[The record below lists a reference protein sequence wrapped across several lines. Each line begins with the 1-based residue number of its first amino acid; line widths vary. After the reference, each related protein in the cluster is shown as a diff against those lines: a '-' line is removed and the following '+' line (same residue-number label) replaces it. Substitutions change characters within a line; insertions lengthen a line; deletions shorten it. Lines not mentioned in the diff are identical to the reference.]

1 MECQSCF
8 YSPAL
13 MLKLF
18 LLLLPLLPLLL
29 PLLPLLLLSI
39 LLSCRLPSP
48 PCAGDMLVVAR
59 GGKGGSG
66 VRAPTR
72 EANKRELDRQRK
84 LAEVSV
90 VYVAGQLVKDSIVNV
105 V

>member
-1 MECQSCF
+1 M
-8 YSPAL
+8 
-13 MLKLF
+13 
-18 LLLLPLLPLLL
+18 
-29 PLLPLLLLSI
+29 
-39 LLSCRLPSP
+39 
-48 PCAGDMLVVAR
+48 VAR

-90 VYVAGQLVKDSIVNV
+90 VHVAGQLVNDATVYMVGVLEAMQCWTDSAS
-105 V
+105 